1 MPPLPLTRLLQ
12 TALPHLTPAT
22 RAVMSAL
29 GCLNGAARPASEIAV
44 LIGMRSRYQLA
55 RALRREGLPSLEEL
69 AGWARVLYW
78 MCEANSA
85 RTSLRELAQRA
96 HIDTA
101 TAYRLVRRLTG
112 RRWSELQRTGVGTG
126 VLQVKRPGCAYT
138 NRGQPRTPAGW

>member
-29 GCLNGAARPASEIAV
+29 GCFNGAARPASEIAA

-78 MCEANSA
+78 MCEATSA

-101 TAYRLVRRLTG
+101 TAYRLG
-112 RRWSELQRTGVGTG
+112 RRPTGPRRAGPPRPRGGPGGVQVQR
-126 VLQVKRPGCAYT
+126 
-138 NRGQPRTPAGW
+138 RGRGHASRG